1 MVTRSRKS
9 VRSVRRNRSA
19 HLRGR
24 RRCES
29 GSLCVEQVR
38 RPVSLCRWQNIRHQR
53 QRVPHPLRHFPDVA
67 VPVGCGPSDRQ
78 GGAVHATP
86 DGRGCQRTGTGGPG
100 EGAPSRWR
108 APRSRPLIF
117 RFRGQRVVCPFSGRC
132 HPRRGCPGF
141 FRCRSRYS
149 WLVCL
154 LSRRHTPP

>member
-38 RPVSLCRWQNIRHQR
+38 RPVSQCRWQNTRHQR
-53 QRVPHPLRHFPDVA
+53 QRVPHPLHHPSA
-67 VPVGCGPSDRQ
+67 VVGLPGCVPSGWQ
-78 GGAVHATP
+78 GGGVHAIP

-108 APRSRPLIF
+108 VPHSRPLIF
-117 RFRGQRVVCPFSGRC
+117 RFRGQRVACPFSGRC

-141 FRCRSRYS
+141 FRCRWRCS

-154 LSRRHTPP
+154 WSRRHTPP

>member
-38 RPVSLCRWQNIRHQR
+38 HPVSQCRWQNTRHQR
-53 QRVPHPLRHFPDVA
+53 QRVPHPLHHPSA
-67 VPVGCGPSDRQ
+67 VVGLPGCVPSGWQ
-78 GGAVHATP
+78 GGGVHAIP

-100 EGAPSRWR
+100 EGVPSRWR
-108 APRSRPLIF
+108 VPRSRPLIF
-117 RFRGQRVVCPFSGRC
+117 RFRGPRVACPFSGRC
-132 HPRRGCPGF
+132 HPRRGCPGS
-141 FRCRSRYS
+141 FRCRWRCS
-149 WLVCL
+149 WLACL